1 LTGEAESLIPQ
12 ITNFFERSSSAL
24 SQLAEAAAV
33 AGDHDRAEAITTQIT
48 NASLRAA
55 ALGRLHARGHRW

>member
-12 ITNFFERSSSAL
+12 IANFFERGSAL
-24 SQLAEAAAV
+24 SQLTEAAAV
-33 AGDHDRAEAITTQIT
+33 GGDHDLAEAITTQIT